1 MEGREVVST
10 TAVLSSDTNGPTG
23 AGGSWD
29 LPTLS
34 LVIIYYCFLLCLHGV
49 GAVFS
54 QLLDICAVK

>member
-1 MEGREVVST
+1 MERREVVST

-34 LVIIYYCFLLCLHGV
+34 LVIIYYCFLQALSAWSG
-49 GAVFS
+49 S
-54 QLLDICAVK
+54 SI